1 MRRACVGHAEGYAEG
16 AKAMHADVQSRIDRW
31 CGWYVHMFVLACTCV
46 RLRARACT
54 CMQAC
59 MCTRIQVH
67 MFACV
72 YVNVCGRIMDTHKDQ
87 SSYDDMAYVINYN
100 IDADEDDQPAK
111 RALAKGFLTGMELP
125 LWRTSEAIR
134 SERSCQKWR
143 NLPRG
148 YFWQLFGA
156 SAPFPMLPSDS
167 I

>member
-1 MRRACVGHAEGYAEG
+1 
-16 AKAMHADVQSRIDRW
+16 
-31 CGWYVHMFVLACTCV
+31 
-46 RLRARACT
+46 
-54 CMQAC
+54 
-59 MCTRIQVH
+59 MCTHIQVH
-67 MFACV
+67 VFACV

-143 NLPRG
+143 NLLQDPNCIDLSGIGSTWEPQESPVPLQVSSSVRV
-148 YFWQLFGA
+148 L
-156 SAPFPMLPSDS
+156 
-167 I
+167 